1 MLMSLAVCVCVCV
14 VPRLTVRML
23 DIEVTAWV
31 AQQIVAVAESVRGVC
46 VCVGVCQLVVYI
58 KI

>member
-1 MLMSLAVCVCVCV
+1 MLMSLAVF
-14 VPRLTVRML
+14 PRLTVRIL

-31 AQQIVAVAESVRGVC
+31 AQQIVAAAELGMSGRGVC
-46 VCVGVCQLVVYI
+46 VCQLVVYI